1 MAIQG
6 FRVSTAFLTTMVLA
20 LAISTPVN
28 ASIKYGSKCT
38 ANDYNRDTRIKVGST
53 TFACVGADS
62 GYFWYPA
69 NSGGS
74 SANQSNSTPTANR
87 NAILASAA
95 QNYVAPGQAL
105 QSLNLSLGISL
116 NNGTRP
122 ITVKELADKLYTAT
136 SRLHGS
142 WLTKNDVNIGLQPG
156 GGLYTFLAGLLSGP
170 TAYEAICYELL
181 LDGSKH

>member
-1 MAIQG
+1 MRSSTKLIAALFPLSLVAVTAAMPTAI
-6 FRVSTAFLTTMVLA
+6 
-20 LAISTPVN
+20 
-28 ASIKYGSKCT
+28 ASIKAGAKCT

-74 SANQSNSTPTANR
+74 SANQSNTSSTSTR
-87 NAILASAA
+87 NAILASPA
-95 QNYVAPGQAL
+95 QNFVAPGQAL

-122 ITVKELADKLYTAT
+122 ITVKELADKLYSAT